1 MWFGPALQSKA
12 RDTHVCSPGGWL
24 AVVAV
29 AGCCWQLL
37 AVAGSCW
44 LLVAGYCWR
53 GGIELQSRIAQG
65 IAGRWESARVSQMT
79 CEGQVPNIYYR

>member
-44 LLVAGYCWR
+44 LLLAVAGCW
-53 GGIELQSRIAQG
+53 LLV
-65 IAGRWESARVSQMT
+65 IAGGVVLSYKAELLKELLAGGKALGCHR
-79 CEGQVPNIYYR
+79 